1 MYISEYM
8 TKDPL
13 KINPD
18 LTISK
23 AREILDTKHF
33 RHLPVVDDQG
43 CLLGII
49 TDRDIRSAYPSS
61 LTTDEERIKSLE
73 QVKKMPVGS
82 IMSKELST
90 LSPDATLDDALLFF
104 KKHIVGAIPITDK
117 DNKLVG
123 IFSIRDMIKAYSNI
137 FGLGEKGSQLISVE
151 DNSDKKNIITLIV
164 KVLENNNISFT
175 RIMRVGNRIYI
186 RVQSYNIK
194 SIKAALESEGLNLI
208 ERKVDV

>member
-8 TKDPL
+8 TKEPL

-18 LTISK
+18 LTIAR
-23 AREILDTKHF
+23 AREILDSKHF
-33 RHLPVVDDQG
+33 RHLPVVDNNG

-61 LTTDEERIKSLE
+61 LATDEERTKALE
-73 QVKKMPVGS
+73 QVTKTSVSS
-82 IMSKELST
+82 IMSMELST

-117 DNKLVG
+117 DNKLIG
-123 IFSIRDMIKAYSNI
+123 IFSIRDMVKAYSNI
-137 FGLGEKGSQLISVE
+137 FGLGDKGSQLIAVL
-151 DNSDKKNIITLIV
+151 DNQDKKNIISLIA
-164 KVLENNNISFT
+164 KVLENNNIEFT
-175 RIMRVGNRIYI
+175 RIMRKDKKIYI

-194 SIKAALESEGLNLI
+194 SIKAALESEGINLI

>member
-18 LTISK
+18 LTISQ
-23 AREILDTKHF
+23 AREILDSKHF
-33 RHLPVVDDQG
+33 RHLPVVDDNG
-43 CLLGII
+43 RLLGII

-61 LTTDEERIKSLE
+61 LAPDEERKRTLE
-73 QVKKMPVGS
+73 QTTITPVGS
-82 IMSKELST
+82 IMSRVLST

-104 KKHIVGAIPITDK
+104 RKHIVGAIPITDK
-117 DNKLVG
+117 ENKLVG

-137 FGLGEKGSQLISVE
+137 FGLGEKGSQLIAVE
-151 DNSDKKNIITLIV
+151 DDLDKKNIMSLIV
-164 KVLENNNISFT
+164 RVLESNNISFT
-175 RIMRVGNRIYI
+175 RIMRTGSRIYI
-186 RVQSYNIK
+186 RAQSYNIK